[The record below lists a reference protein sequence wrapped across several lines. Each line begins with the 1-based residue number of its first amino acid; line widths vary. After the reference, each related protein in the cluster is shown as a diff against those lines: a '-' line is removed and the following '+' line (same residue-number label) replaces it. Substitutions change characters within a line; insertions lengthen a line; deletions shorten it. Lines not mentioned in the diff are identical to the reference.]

1 MKNLSP
7 VKIRSS
13 REMPC
18 NWDADVHRWWKGTDK
33 KRADYR
39 KWLSPHFVLDLVY
52 NLVFKF
58 AVEK

>member
-1 MKNLSP
+1 